1 MLKIVYTSE
10 PFYTDHSLNDPSTTS
25 LEIVF
30 EPDCTYTELIAK
42 FMQVL
47 QFMEYPKPSK
57 TSWEHMMDTLIWDG
71 KIEDDTLE
79 KEGEE

>member
-10 PFYTDHSLNDPSTTS
+10 PFYTDHSLNDPSTTN

-42 FMQVL
+42 FMDVL
-47 QFMEYPKPSK
+47 DFMNYSKPSK
-57 TSWEHMMDTLIWDG
+57 TSWEHMMDTLIWEG
-71 KIEDDTLE
+71 RIEDDVKE
-79 KEGEE
+79 EGEE